1 VSQNERVLER
11 RPLEDRKGADGEET
25 ERRRKKRRRN
35 IENLLTDEVTA

>member
-25 ERRRKKRRRN
+25 ERRRKKD
-35 IENLLTDEVTA
+35 DETLKIC